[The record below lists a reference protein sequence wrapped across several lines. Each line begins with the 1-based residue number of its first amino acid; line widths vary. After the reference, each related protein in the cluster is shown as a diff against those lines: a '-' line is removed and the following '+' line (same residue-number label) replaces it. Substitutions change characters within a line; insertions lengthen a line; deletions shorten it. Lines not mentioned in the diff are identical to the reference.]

1 MWRTLPS
8 SYEDQR
14 GVYFDAKERVGL
26 GSAVCGK
33 GRTSSEFE
41 FEFGFGF
48 GFGFEAVW
56 VKAYR
61 IKGRSAQ
68 NGKGEDK
75 KHKKKSEMMV
85 LK

>member
-1 MWRTLPS
+1 V
-8 SYEDQR
+8 EDLAVLLSTSTWSVFR
-14 GVYFDAKERVGL
+14 CEGRVGW

-56 VKAYR
+56 VKAYK

-68 NGKGEDK
+68 NGQGEDK
-75 KHKKKSEMMV
+75 KHKTKK
-85 LK
+85 K